1 MNGGHP
7 EDGRS
12 GGRQP
17 PPNKGS
23 SPDLLGALPSGR
35 YPLFVSRFIDV
46 NGFGAGKFGFSPGRT
61 RSGKT
66 SPVFP
71 RSGRKRENLP
81 AAPSP
86 TPRRNPRAAGN
97 RRPRPAV
104 ETGGSAAGGTGDAAG
119 RRPFGAPRA
128 AAGWEDRPHLAR
140 HRRGQRPPGR
150 GPDRA
155 RRPGTRAAPR
165 LRPTTRPVPDPH
177 RVGNRPDLE
186 SRSMNAEERWN
197 EAAAYAVVAAL
208 VPQRIPGFHIGRDG
222 LRNEDIGNGC
232 WGMSWIEGGRA
243 VFYGYD
249 ADHNE
254 LAQHVPPVDLLAGAP
269 DWLPWEWLDEVLRTL
284 LLVSCVEWW
293 DGTAWSRAP
302 LPEGVSSGE
311 GDWFGGAA
319 VEQCYLDLADPDREE
334 EAAEAFDALREAA
347 LRRAVDRSV
356 VEPLAD
362 ALDREVQ
369 QDEEWEPDIAGALAT
384 AERLGV
390 APGSTRPELPA
401 GRGEPADRR
410 VVSACP
416 PQDLVSRVM

>member
-1 MNGGHP
+1 
-7 EDGRS
+7 
-12 GGRQP
+12 
-17 PPNKGS
+17 
-23 SPDLLGALPSGR
+23 
-35 YPLFVSRFIDV
+35 
-46 NGFGAGKFGFSPGRT
+46 
-61 RSGKT
+61 
-66 SPVFP
+66 
-71 RSGRKRENLP
+71 
-81 AAPSP
+81 
-86 TPRRNPRAAGN
+86 
-97 RRPRPAV
+97 
-104 ETGGSAAGGTGDAAG
+104 
-119 RRPFGAPRA
+119 
-128 AAGWEDRPHLAR
+128 
-140 HRRGQRPPGR
+140 
-150 GPDRA
+150 
-155 RRPGTRAAPR
+155 
-165 LRPTTRPVPDPH
+165 
-177 RVGNRPDLE
+177 
-186 SRSMNAEERWN
+186 MNAEERWN

-311 GDWFGGAA
+311 GDWFGGSA

-362 ALDREVQ
+362 VLDREIQ

-416 PQDLVSRVM
+416 PQDLVSHVMRGAAELDRPAPVPGPALDRVAEWLRDHRAGAGITVAHLGGLEWRPAGFFGPRSEFLDADGKWVDPELSDALSAWREEEAHPERGRWLYARIRPTGAGVEVDRAYDHLPAWWGSSPVLHSQWGVLRAELRSRDPRWRPDWTSLLEEDLRRTGVPRHLCWRPAPSTGPRHR